1 MNSDKLNYIIKKK
14 SNGNNNITH
23 HLHQMFFFECVLRR
37 IEVSKYKN
45 NIILKG
51 GVLLSSII
59 GEDLRTTK
67 DIDTTLKSVQL
78 NKTNIQNIFNE
89 ILAIDI
95 NDNVLFK
102 IENIKD
108 IRDEDEYGGFRINVK
123 GEFDKIKTN
132 FFLEV
137 TTGDIITPKEI
148 MYKYNSIFDSDE
160 IKILAYNIET
170 IIAEKFESIVSK
182 NITTTR
188 AKDFYDIYMLLN
200 SDANIKDIN
209 LLLAIKNTFNKRN
222 TLFCIREFKEI
233 IEIIKESDK
242 LRKVHNDY
250 QLKLEYTHNV
260 SFEDTVDALEKIVN
274 ILERM
279 NVSV

>member
-14 SNGNNNITH
+14 SNGNNNIAH

-67 DIDTTLKSVQL
+67 D
-78 NKTNIQNIFNE
+78 
-89 ILAIDI
+89 
-95 NDNVLFK
+95 
-102 IENIKD
+102 
-108 IRDEDEYGGFRINVK
+108 
-123 GEFDKIKTN
+123 
-132 FFLEV
+132 
-137 TTGDIITPKEI
+137 
-148 MYKYNSIFDSDE
+148 
-160 IKILAYNIET
+160 
-170 IIAEKFESIVSK
+170 
-182 NITTTR
+182 
-188 AKDFYDIYMLLN
+188 KDFYDIYMLLN

-222 TLFCIREFKEI
+222 TLFDIREFKEI

-242 LRKVHNDY
+242 LRKVYNDY

>member
-14 SNGNNNITH
+14 SNGNNNIAH

-222 TLFCIREFKEI
+222 TLFDIREFKEI

-242 LRKVHNDY
+242 LRKVYNDY

>member
-89 ILAIDI
+89 ILAID
-95 NDNVLFK
+95 
-102 IENIKD
+102 IKD

-222 TLFCIREFKEI
+222 TLFDIREFKEI

>member
-67 DIDTTLKSVQL
+67 DIDTTLKSVPL

-108 IRDEDEYGGFRINVK
+108 IRDEDEYGGFRVSMIVNYD
-123 GEFDKIKTN
+123 EMHEPIHIDIA
-132 FFLEV
+132 
-137 TTGDIITPKEI
+137 TGDPITPREI
-148 MYKYNSIFDSDE
+148 RYKYLPLLGDYYID
-160 IKILAYNIET
+160 LYAYNMETVLAEKIET
-170 IIAEKFESIVSK
+170 ILSRLEL
-182 NITTTR
+182 NGR
-188 AKDFYDIYMLLN
+188 AKDFYDIYLIYTKEWKN
-200 SDANIKDIN
+200 IN
-209 LLLAIKNTFNKRN
+209 LDHFRKAIDKTFTKREYNGNSSEALDIIKNSEALKERWNKYQKN
-222 TLFCIREFKEI
+222 FDYAEG
-233 IEIIKESDK
+233 IE
-242 LRKVHNDY
+242 
-250 QLKLEYTHNV
+250 
-260 SFEDTVDALEKIVN
+260 FEDIMDCLEIM
-274 ILERM
+274 IEQLE
-279 NVSV
+279 SVGI